1 MPRSSL
7 LLAVATFTV
16 FPTIT
21 LAQAGTSRASQAGV
35 SAPVTNIRY
44 ELTFDST
51 TAATRTVKVAMTFDV
66 AGPQP
71 VLLSLPTWTPGAY
84 EISNFARKVARFAAA
99 QGGQPR
105 RWDKI
110 DPDTWRVRPA
120 GAGSVTVTFDFL
132 ADSLDNA
139 MAWARSDFLMVNG
152 TNVFPFPEGRSLAFP
167 ATLTVRTQ
175 PGWLVATGMRPGGA
189 SLTYR
194 ESNYHDLVDMP
205 LFIGRID
212 VDSQQISGKWAR
224 LATWPAGR
232 FGGEPRALLWR
243 QMQQF
248 IPAQAAVFGVTPWD
262 TYTTLIMFVDEFPGG
277 SALEHQNSHVGIYT
291 PQLMG
296 HPILSNI
303 TSHEV
308 FHAWNVK
315 RLRPAEMVPYG
326 YAAMQPTT
334 LLWISE
340 GFTNYYADLSEV
352 RGGSIDSTGFLEN
365 TMGHMQTIANT
376 PPVSVEDASLS
387 VWIHPQDGTD
397 YIYYDK
403 GSIIGLLLD
412 IQIRDGSDNRRSLD
426 DVMRELYQ
434 ATAVPGRGFTSE
446 QFWAAVGR
454 AAGRPLTAFYE
465 TYVDGSAALP
475 FDTILPLAGMRL
487 VTETTRVPRMGVQ
500 TNTDSTGSQV
510 VALVPGGAFEA
521 AGVRVG
527 DYLISTGGIDQ
538 RRDVSGEEF
547 RRQFAN
553 REGAEYP
560 IVVLR
565 DGQRLT
571 LTGRVRLAENSVT
584 RLEYDAGASPKAAR
598 IRSGMLRGI
607 TGQ

>member
-1 MPRSSL
+1 MFRSSL
-7 LLAVATFTV
+7 LLAVATFSL
-16 FPTIT
+16 PS
-21 LAQAGTSRASQAGV
+21 LSQAQTARANA
-35 SAPVTNIRY
+35 SAPISNVHY
-44 ELTFDST
+44 WLTFDSS
-51 TAATRTVKVAMTFDV
+51 TAATRTVKVMMTFDV

-71 VLLSLPTWTPGAY
+71 VLLSIPTWTPGAY
-84 EISNFARKVARFAAA
+84 EISNYARKVSNFTAL
-99 QGGQPR
+99 QGGQPH
-105 RWDKI
+105 RWDKV
-110 DPDTWRVRPA
+110 DHDTWRVRPSRS
-120 GAGSVTVTFDFL
+120 GPVEVSFDFL

-139 MAWARSDFLMVNG
+139 MAWARADFLMVNG
-152 TNVFPFPEGRSLAFP
+152 TNVFPFPEGRSLDFA
-167 ATLTVRTQ
+167 ATVTVRTQ
-175 PGWLVATGMRPGGA
+175 PGWLVATGMRPAGQP
-189 SLTYR
+189 LTYT

-212 VDSQQISGKWAR
+212 VDSQQISGKWTR

-232 FGGEPRALLWR
+232 FTGGPRALLWR

-248 IPAQAAVFGVTPWD
+248 IPAQGAVFGVTPWD

-315 RLRPAEMVPYG
+315 RMRPAEMVPYG

-352 RGGSIDSTGFLEN
+352 RGGSLDSTEFLEN
-365 TMGHMQTIANT
+365 TMGHIQTIANT
-376 PPVSVEDASLS
+376 PAVSVEDASLS
-387 VWIHPQDGTD
+387 VWINPQDGTD

-426 DVMRELYQ
+426 DVMRELYR
-434 ATAVPGRGFTSE
+434 TTFGTGGRGFTND
-446 QFWAAVGR
+446 QFWAAVAR
-454 AAGRPLTAFYE
+454 AAGRPLTSFYE
-465 TYVDGSAALP
+465 AYVDGRATLP

-487 VTETTRVPRMGVQ
+487 VTQTTRVPRMGVQ
-500 TNTDSTGSQV
+500 TNTDSSGSRV

-547 RRQFAN
+547 RARYAN
-553 REGAEYP
+553 REGEEYP
-560 IVVLR
+560 IVVTR
-565 DGQRLT
+565 DDQRLT
-571 LTGRVRLAENSVT
+571 LTGRVRMGDNTVT
-584 RLEYDAGASPKAAR
+584 RLEYDAGASARAAR
-598 IRSGMLRGI
+598 IRSGILRG
-607 TGQ
+607 TTDR